1 MSLFTVTDIHLISVF
16 VYFLLIVFAL
26 WIVSLKVK
34 RQYFL
39 GFIPIA
45 FILYVTV
52 MNQNF
57 GFTNEPVD
65 TIYGVKL
72 GTQVESYSTLK
83 KTEDEYEL
91 ELNSSLP
98 EAILRVKADYAG
110 NIERVYVSV
119 SFLSSEAAHSFKDD
133 LKKSLSKK
141 YGNSLN
147 YILGGLSYSDRKNLL
162 LVRDVTE
169 LTSGKFNVS
178 MSLSYL
184 DKDFNSS
191 NLEAEGS
198 KRLVEAL

>member
-1 MSLFTVTDIHLISVF
+1 